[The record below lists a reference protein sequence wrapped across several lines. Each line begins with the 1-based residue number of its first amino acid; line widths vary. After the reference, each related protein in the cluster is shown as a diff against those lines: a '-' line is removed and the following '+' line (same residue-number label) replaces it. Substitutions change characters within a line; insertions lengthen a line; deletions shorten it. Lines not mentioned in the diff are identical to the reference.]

1 MLSRRLSSSCPGS
14 HGSRA
19 ALFQRYTYCSHSV
32 VHNFY
37 CCSVVTVIVL
47 TIRTVFSGQRLH
59 TLFPPRAARRARG
72 WAFYLRQKKV
82 AHATTTR
89 TTDGDTDHRIELR
102 IPKTIRIRLKIP
114 ASRPEHL
121 KTPSSAA
128 PQPRPYEHTGM
139 TAFDEFCA
147 AGHDPFVILP
157 LSFVRSRLHVVNF
170 R

>member
-1 MLSRRLSSSCPGS
+1 MSRKSRLTR
-14 HGSRA
+14 RA
-19 ALFQRYTYCSHSV
+19 VSTLHLLFT
-32 VHNFY
+32 F
-37 CCSVVTVIVL
+37 CCSQLLLLFCCYCYCVNNQNSV
-47 TIRTVFSGQRLH
+47 QRP
-59 TLFPPRAARRARG
+59 TFTYSIPPRAARRARG